1 MRSPLS
7 SPVNYHYHFCQVT
20 WRVLRRGNPHLHP
33 PSASLRWLQIFNYTL
48 NRKTRR
54 WLIGLLLL
62 PRRVCAGF
70 QNWSILPGVLGKFHA
85 FFMADF
91 LAGNE
96 KVASVYF
103 HNSPGQ
109 RAFSNC
115 FHSTLICIISTFAC
129 HSKNTRQIINSPKVS
144 EQIKSLTSSN
154 LICMKSWNFLTNV
167 KKVSEG
173 PQ

>member
-1 MRSPLS
+1 MANWPAVA
-7 SPVNYHYHFCQVT
+7 PETCM
-20 WRVLRRGNPHLHP
+20 
-33 PSASLRWLQIFNYTL
+33 
-48 NRKTRR
+48 
-54 WLIGLLLL
+54 
-62 PRRVCAGF
+62 CGF
-70 QNWSILPGVLGKFHA
+70 SELKHTSGSFGKVSRFLYCR
-85 FFMADF
+85 F